1 MPVVSGENTSFLGD
15 VVVRCDQ
22 ANNGLTRQEAIS
34 TLQELEPDLS
44 RKQATNFFN
53 RTFFQK
59 NKGKVKKNLVKAQK
73 TTTKRSQIT
82 VAQQYRWFKKYE
94 EALNWLRQ
102 KNTGFCNRTG
112 KQFGEVIEHFVL
124 GGDEKNLIADAD
136 GDVKILGDAMK
147 R

>member
-1 MPVVSGENTSFLGD
+1 MQGPTFPL
-15 VVVRCDQ
+15 
-22 ANNGLTRQEAIS
+22 
-34 TLQELEPDLS
+34 
-44 RKQATNFFN
+44 FFW
-53 RTFFQK
+53 K
-59 NKGKVKKNLVKAQK
+59 KGKVKKNLVKAQK
-73 TTTKRSQIT
+73 TTTKRSQYT

-102 KNTGFCNRTG
+102 KNTGVCNRTG

-124 GGDEKNLIADAD
+124 GDDETNLIDDAD